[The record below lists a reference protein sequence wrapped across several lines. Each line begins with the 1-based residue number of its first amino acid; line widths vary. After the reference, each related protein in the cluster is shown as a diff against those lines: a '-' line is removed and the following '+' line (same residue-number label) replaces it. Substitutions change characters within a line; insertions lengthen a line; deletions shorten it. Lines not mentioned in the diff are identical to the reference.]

1 VTLLA
6 GAPTTGQTGQ
16 LLETGIE
23 VVDVMCPLVAGGTV
37 AIAGEYGAGT
47 TVVMEELVRR
57 LSSGADRVSLFALV
71 QKWDGEGDPG
81 FSHAEALKKDG
92 FSEGTTGAVQSF
104 FFRAAEGPWNPERL
118 DELVS
123 VDSIIHLSRGMAVRK
138 IYPCVDVITSRSR
151 LIDMG
156 ATDPALRQ

>member
-16 LLETGIE
+16 LLETGIK

-71 QKWDGEGDPG
+71 
-81 FSHAEALKKDG
+81 
-92 FSEGTTGAVQSF
+92 
-104 FFRAAEGPWNPERL
+104 
-118 DELVS
+118 
-123 VDSIIHLSRGMAVRK
+123 SRGMAAMS
-138 IYPCVDVITSRSR
+138 SRR
-151 LIDMG
+151 G
-156 ATDPALRQ
+156 PG